1 MKFLLTLI
9 MCSYVDQVCLPP
21 HPWPTQFDDAYDCMM
36 VGYDEAKAKLE
47 EIGREDVNTHQI
59 YIRFVCNPV
68 ETI

>member
-47 EIGREDVNTHQI
+47 EIGREGVNTHQI
-59 YIRFVCNPV
+59 YIRFVCAPV

>member
-47 EIGREDVNTHQI
+47 EIGREVLTLI
-59 YIRFVCNPV
+59 RYILDLFV
-68 ETI
+68 IL

>member
-1 MKFLLTLI
+1 
-9 MCSYVDQVCLPP
+9 
-21 HPWPTQFDDAYDCMM
+21 MM
-36 VGYDEAKAKLE
+36 AGYDEAKAKLE